1 MKTAIR
7 KPFKPMRWNDDDVRR
22 AWYGPESADAIAE
35 RYGVTAITVRRF
47 WNAEK
52 AADPERLPRDDQ
64 RPHFAKQAGG
74 EWFDGIDSP
83 KAMHEK
89 NRASCDA
96 SLAALRA
103 AHGDDPPV
111 LHVMPAA
118 FLAAETIVKPG
129 ALDPGAHE
137 IVARL
142 ILPHLKG
149 FFRLRDKMVRA
160 LLNKR
165 NKRLAD
171 VR

>member
-1 MKTAIR
+1 MKNAAR
-7 KPFKPMRWNDDDVRR
+7 KPLRWNDDDIRR
-22 AWYGPESADAIAE
+22 AWYGTGSADTIAE
-35 RYGVTAITVRRF
+35 RYGVTAITIRRF

-52 AADPERLPRDDQ
+52 SAGRLPRDDQ
-64 RPHFAKQAGG
+64 RPHFAKQAAG
-74 EWFDGIDSP
+74 EWFEGIDSP

-111 LHVMPAA
+111 LHVMPAT